1 MKRLYKS
8 NTNKVFAGVIG
19 GVGEYFDID
28 PTLLRLA
35 FLVLAI
41 LTAFVPAIIGY
52 IIAAIIVPKRVA
64 GSV

>member
-8 NTNKVFAGVIG
+8 NTNKVWAGVLG
-19 GVGEYFDID
+19 GVGEYYDID

-41 LTAFVPAIIGY
+41 MTAFVPALIGY
-52 IIAAIIVPKRVA
+52 IIAAIIVPKRVE
-64 GSV
+64 GSI